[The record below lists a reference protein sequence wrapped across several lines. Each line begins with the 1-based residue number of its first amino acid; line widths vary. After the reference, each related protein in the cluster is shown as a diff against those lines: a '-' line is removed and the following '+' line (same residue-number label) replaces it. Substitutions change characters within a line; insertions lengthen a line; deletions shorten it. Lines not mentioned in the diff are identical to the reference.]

1 MGIAAGDEG
10 QLSASAGSPATG
22 NCSAGG
28 RHGPQQALGNTPR
41 TRSFLG
47 SYYVVTLC
55 RRREIRGQCV
65 AYLLDAVFAHTPW
78 ERREKLRRGREQ
90 KLEFLH

>member
-10 QLSASAGSPATG
+10 QLSASAGSPAPG
-22 NCSAGG
+22 NVVLVEGMA
-28 RHGPQQALGNTPR
+28 HGNTPR
-41 TRSFLG
+41 PRSFLG
-47 SYYVVTLC
+47 SYFVITLC
-55 RRREIRGQCV
+55 RRREIHGQRAV
-65 AYLLDAVFAHTPW
+65 YLLDAVYAHTPR